1 MAVPIRPCAEAECG
15 SEIPNWA
22 YTYATRPEQ
31 SKPAGL
37 SPPSWYGTPRYRA
50 ATDGT
55 AARLKFGYG
64 GFASNDASDGPEYA
78 GFLTTGRMTPND
90 AGDTMVAARAS
101 GATSSVCGSADRS
114 CWA

>member
-31 SKPAGL
+31 SNPAGL
-37 SPPSWYGTPRYRA
+37 SPPSWYGTPRYLA

-55 AARLKFGYG
+55 AARLKLGYG
-64 GFASNDASDGPEYA
+64 GLARSARSDGPDA
-78 GFLTTGRMTPND
+78 RCTTGAITPN
-90 AGDTMVAARAS
+90 AS
-101 GATSSVCGSADRS
+101 GACTAAGPASAATASFCTPSVGPF
-114 CWA
+114 